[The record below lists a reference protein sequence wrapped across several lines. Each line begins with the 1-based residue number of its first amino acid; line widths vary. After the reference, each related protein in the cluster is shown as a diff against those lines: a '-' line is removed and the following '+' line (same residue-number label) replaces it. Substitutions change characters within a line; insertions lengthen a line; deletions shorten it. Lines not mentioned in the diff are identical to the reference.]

1 MRWKPA
7 GSDSP
12 RSNQFTSITVW
23 RWNGDNPPS
32 LLLPVH
38 LPIHLPVFSI
48 LSMASN
54 SCQLAVG
61 LCSLIQEW
69 FYWDSVGFHSVID
82 YCATVCLMTS
92 LVLHSVFCLIP
103 LWANIVRTNLG
114 NTVSFIQW
122 NVHAHRATI
131 SEGNYVKG
139 NTLKLNK
146 EIDKESFKEFGNLSK
161 IFISESYL
169 LTGKVN
175 GNKYLKNIACLS
187 ERNVRN
193 TEIENS
199 SVIIYCGET
208 A

>member
-1 MRWKPA
+1 M
-7 GSDSP
+7 
-12 RSNQFTSITVW
+12 
-23 RWNGDNPPS
+23 
-32 LLLPVH
+32 
-38 LPIHLPVFSI
+38 
-48 LSMASN
+48 
-54 SCQLAVG
+54 
-61 LCSLIQEW
+61 
-69 FYWDSVGFHSVID
+69 
-82 YCATVCLMTS
+82 
-92 LVLHSVFCLIP
+92 
-103 LWANIVRTNLG
+103 
-114 NTVSFIQW
+114 
-122 NVHAHRATI
+122 
-131 SEGNYVKG
+131 KG